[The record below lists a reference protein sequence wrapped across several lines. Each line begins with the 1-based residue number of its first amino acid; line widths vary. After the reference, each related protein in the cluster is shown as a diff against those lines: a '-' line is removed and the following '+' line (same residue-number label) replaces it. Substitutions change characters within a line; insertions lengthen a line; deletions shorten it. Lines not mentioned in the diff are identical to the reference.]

1 MPKSQKLIVDDKVKL
16 IIKSKVEVKQVTQNK
31 IEIKKDIL
39 TKQDEEKNLDDKN
52 KNTQKT
58 SEEIKKQLPKKLS
71 KEKEFNKEN
80 NNKEEKI
87 KKSNIL
93 PNIIPIALAP
103 LSIINLKNYEKKHQE
118 QEVSKKKETIEKEI
132 INTTNEHEIKKIET
146 LKLIEAYEK
155 RFKDIRYELKELIY
169 EYNVIQQELS
179 KTYKEEDINKLIE
192 RLNLIIYKLEQL
204 KSKIKVDDIDKYDDN
219 YLYNLVEEYIKTF
232 DDQQIINKIKDS
244 DLYILLSSKI
254 GELDSEKNKLS
265 TKLNNKKDKLHI
277 SEEKLNK
284 LKDQYFNI
292 EKFNETLTE
301 FQKHQEETIMKI
313 QEKIKNSD
321 KITEQI
327 ETKIVGMTKES
338 QNLLNLLTMQMM
350 MPGLN
355 SAKAMATT
363 TMLYLFFMRKAI
375 KPKIEFEKYK
385 VIKVTDY
392 SKEIENNIKSIDN
405 ISDMLSKTSSKLDE
419 MIEKFKN
426 EYKDFLGEVPEC
438 NQLLSNLQRVKSN
451 LQEKEYEIK
460 KIKQAQK
467 QNLQKNYD
475 KIKKLNNKRVV

>member
-1 MPKSQKLIVDDKVKL
+1 M
-16 IIKSKVEVKQVTQNK
+16 
-31 IEIKKDIL
+31 
-39 TKQDEEKNLDDKN
+39 
-52 KNTQKT
+52 
-58 SEEIKKQLPKKLS
+58 
-71 KEKEFNKEN
+71 
-80 NNKEEKI
+80 
-87 KKSNIL
+87 
-93 PNIIPIALAP
+93 
-103 LSIINLKNYEKKHQE
+103 
-118 QEVSKKKETIEKEI
+118 
-132 INTTNEHEIKKIET
+132 
-146 LKLIEAYEK
+146 
-155 RFKDIRYELKELIY
+155 KELIY

-338 QNLLNLLTMQMM
+338 QNLLNLLTIQMM

-419 MIEKFKN
+419 MIEKFKT